1 MTAIGEG
8 KVSKSLKKFLTDEIT
23 GNKKL
28 KDQKLAVFEPK
39 LAGAIAKKLSLACVS
54 DSTTNDLYRGIR
66 TQLSALLGD
75 VDPKD
80 VSRHARLR
88 DWLRV

>member
-1 MTAIGEG
+1 MTSIGEG
-8 KVSKSLKKFLTDEIT
+8 KVSKSLKKFLTEEIT

-28 KDQKLAVFEPK
+28 KDQKLVVSEPK
-39 LAGAIAKKLSLACVS
+39 LGGAIAKKLSLAVVS
-54 DSTTNDLYRGIR
+54 DSTVNDLYRGIR

-80 VSRHARLR
+80 VSC
-88 DWLRV
+88 